1 MHQQLTGAQGLPQLV
16 HDHQVVAFL
25 HQARVGEG
33 LRGRDAGLTVG
44 PAHCLHR
51 GAERQLRFVDEGN
64 IEVNGGVDLYFLG
77 GVLAEHVAERAVL
90 TEGVQAGQEVL
101 EPTGSAVART

>member
-1 MHQQLTGAQGLPQLV
+1 M
-16 HDHQVVAFL
+16 AFL
-25 HQARVGEG
+25 HQPGIG
-33 LRGRDAGLTVG
+33 QGFSGRNAGLTVG

-51 GAERQLRFVDEGN
+51 GAERQLRLVDEGN
-64 IEVNGGVDLYFLG
+64 VEVNGGVDLYFLG

-90 TEGVQAGQEVL
+90 AEGVQAGQEVL